1 MLMIYIQIIGC
12 GFFFLSTI
20 VLGIFLRKY
29 PSEKVR
35 ETTTIILH
43 SIGLAALIVP
53 FVIGLLYPGITSY
66 DRLLGIPPL
75 PYRPLAVATGALL
88 APIAIFFL
96 FTSWLGIIGLGQ
108 GQPGIN
114 LTKKLVDELV
124 YKTSRNP
131 MSFGFYIGCI
141 ALGLLAGS
149 TYFLLWSLIEIIP
162 THIFFL
168 KFFEE
173 LELKLR
179 FGKSYI
185 EYKER
190 VPFLI
195 PQIRRSSR
203 NKYANNNA

>member
-1 MLMIYIQIIGC
+1 MIYIQIIGC
-12 GFFFLSTI
+12 GFFFISTI
-20 VLGIFLRKY
+20 ALGIFLRKY
-29 PSEKVR
+29 SSEKVR

-43 SIGLAALIVP
+43 SIGFVALLIP
-53 FVIGLLYPGITSY
+53 IVIGLFYPGISSY
-66 DRLLGIPPL
+66 DRLLGFPPL
-75 PYRPLAVATGALL
+75 PYRSLALATGALL
-88 APIAIFFL
+88 AMIAIFFL
-96 FTSWLGIIGLGQ
+96 VTSWLGIVGLGQ

-131 MSFGFYIGCI
+131 MSFGFYLGCI

-149 TYFLLWSLIEIIP
+149 SYFLLWTLIEVIP
-162 THIFFL
+162 AHIFFL

-179 FGKSYI
+179 FGKYYI
-185 EYKER
+185 EYKKR

-195 PQIRRSSR
+195 PKIRRRSR
-203 NKYANNNA
+203 DKYVNNNA